1 MDQKKTGSFLRELRK
16 EKQLTQEQLAEQFGV
31 TNRSVSRW
39 ETGSNMPDLS
49 ILVELADFYDVDI
62 RDIIDGERKGE
73 DMNKEEKERLQLVAD
88 YAETEKNTLLM
99 RLRIFSIVG
108 LISLIAGLTMMVISR
123 DNNLPVYDY
132 LMGALMGVA
141 IGALLVAVFYSTGVL
156 ENMRKRKRTLMKVLL
171 VISILILL
179 GTFIA
184 AIIASL
190 WYNERKWVNMLTWLA
205 SGELDHDSCDSNGK
219 HLRCESW
226 YNEYCD
232 GCACANYM

>member
-1 MDQKKTGSFLRELRK
+1 MDQKKFGSFLRELRK
-16 EKQLTQEQLAEQFGV
+16 EKQLTQEQLAERFGV
-31 TNRSVSRW
+31 TSRSVSRW

-99 RLRIFSIVG
+99 RLRIISIVG
-108 LISLIAGLTMMVISR
+108 LVSLIAGLTMMVISR

-132 LMGALMGVA
+132 LMGTLMGVA

-190 WYNERKWVNMLTWLA
+190 
-205 SGELDHDSCDSNGK
+205 
-219 HLRCESW
+219 
-226 YNEYCD
+226 
-232 GCACANYM
+232 

>member
-16 EKQLTQEQLAEQFGV
+16 EKQFTQEQLAEWFGV
-31 TNRSVSRW
+31 TSRSVSRW

-62 RDIIDGERKGE
+62 KDIIDGERKGE

-123 DNNLPVYDY
+123 DNNLPIYDY
-132 LMGALMGVA
+132 LMGALMGGA

-171 VISILILL
+171 VISILFLL

-190 WYNERKWVNMLTWLA
+190 
-205 SGELDHDSCDSNGK
+205 
-219 HLRCESW
+219 
-226 YNEYCD
+226 
-232 GCACANYM
+232 

>member
-1 MDQKKTGSFLRELRK
+1 MDQKNVGSFLRELRK
-16 EKQLTQEQLAEQFGV
+16 EKQLTQEQLAERFGV

-73 DMNKEEKERLQLVAD
+73 DVNNEEKERLQLVAD
-88 YAETEKNTLLM
+88 YAENEKNILLM
-99 RLRIFSIVG
+99 RLRIISIVG
-108 LISLIAGLTMMVISR
+108 LVSLVAGLTMMVISR
-123 DNNLPVYDY
+123 ENNLPIYDY
-132 LMGALMGVA
+132 LMGTLMGVA

-156 ENMRKRKRTLMKVLL
+156 ENMRKRKRTLMKVFL

-190 WYNERKWVNMLTWLA
+190 
-205 SGELDHDSCDSNGK
+205 
-219 HLRCESW
+219 
-226 YNEYCD
+226 
-232 GCACANYM
+232 

>member
-1 MDQKKTGSFLRELRK
+1 MDQKKFGSFLRELRK
-16 EKQLTQEQLAEQFGV
+16 EKQLTQEQLAERFGV
-31 TNRSVSRW
+31 TSRSVSRW
-39 ETGSNMPDLS
+39 ETDSNMPDLS

-73 DMNKEEKERLQLVAD
+73 VMNKEEKERLQLVAD

-99 RLRIFSIVG
+99 RLRIISIVG
-108 LISLIAGLTMMVISR
+108 LVSLIAGLTMMVISR

-132 LMGALMGVA
+132 LMGTLMGVA

-171 VISILILL
+171 VISILFLL

-190 WYNERKWVNMLTWLA
+190 
-205 SGELDHDSCDSNGK
+205 
-219 HLRCESW
+219 
-226 YNEYCD
+226 
-232 GCACANYM
+232 

>member
-1 MDQKKTGSFLRELRK
+1 MDQKKVGSFLRELRK
-16 EKQLTQEQLAEQFGV
+16 EKQLTQEQLAERFGV

-49 ILVELADFYDVDI
+49 ILVELTDFYDVDI

-108 LISLIAGLTMMVISR
+108 LVSLIAGLVMLVLGG

-132 LMGALMGVA
+132 LMGTLMGVS
-141 IGALLVAVFYSTGVL
+141 IGALLVAVFYSTGAL

-171 VISILILL
+171 VISILFLL

-190 WYNERKWVNMLTWLA
+190 LYI
-205 SGELDHDSCDSNGK
+205 
-219 HLRCESW
+219 
-226 YNEYCD
+226 Y
-232 GCACANYM
+232 

>member
-1 MDQKKTGSFLRELRK
+1 MDQKKVGSFLRELRK
-16 EKQLTQEQLAEQFGV
+16 EKQLTQEQLAERFGV
-31 TNRSVSRW
+31 TSRSVSRW

-62 RDIIDGERKGE
+62 KDIIDGERKGE

-108 LISLIAGLTMMVISR
+108 LISLIAGLTLMVISR
-123 DNNLPVYDY
+123 DNNLPIYDY
-132 LMGALMGVA
+132 LMGALMGGA

-171 VISILILL
+171 VISILFLL

-190 WYNERKWVNMLTWLA
+190 
-205 SGELDHDSCDSNGK
+205 
-219 HLRCESW
+219 
-226 YNEYCD
+226 
-232 GCACANYM
+232 

>member
-1 MDQKKTGSFLRELRK
+1 MDQKNVGSFLRELRK
-16 EKQLTQEQLAEQFGV
+16 EKQLTQEQLAERFGV

-88 YAETEKNTLLM
+88 YAKTEKNTLLI

-184 AIIASL
+184 ALIASL
-190 WYNERKWVNMLTWLA
+190 WYNERK
-205 SGELDHDSCDSNGK
+205 
-219 HLRCESW
+219 
-226 YNEYCD
+226 
-232 GCACANYM
+232 

>member
-16 EKQLTQEQLAEQFGV
+16 EKQLTQEQLAERFGV

-39 ETGSNMPDLS
+39 ETGSNMPNLS

-73 DMNKEEKERLQLVAD
+73 DMNKEEKERLMVVAD
-88 YAETEKNTLLM
+88 YAENEKNTLLM
-99 RLRIFSIVG
+99 RL
-108 LISLIAGLTMMVISR
+108 LSLIAGLTMMVISR
-123 DNNLPVYDY
+123 DNNLPIYDY
-132 LMGALMGVA
+132 LMGTLMGVA

-190 WYNERKWVNMLTWLA
+190 
-205 SGELDHDSCDSNGK
+205 
-219 HLRCESW
+219 
-226 YNEYCD
+226 
-232 GCACANYM
+232 

>member
-16 EKQLTQEQLAEQFGV
+16 EKQLTQEQLAERFGV
-31 TNRSVSRW
+31 TSRSVSRW

-171 VISILILL
+171 VISVIFLL

-190 WYNERKWVNMLTWLA
+190 
-205 SGELDHDSCDSNGK
+205 
-219 HLRCESW
+219 
-226 YNEYCD
+226 
-232 GCACANYM
+232 

>member
-16 EKQLTQEQLAEQFGV
+16 EKQLTQEQLAERFGV
-31 TNRSVSRW
+31 TSRSVSRW

-99 RLRIFSIVG
+99 RLRIFSIMG
-108 LISLIAGLTMMVISR
+108 LVSLIAGLTMMVISR

-132 LMGALMGVA
+132 LMGTLMGVA

-171 VISILILL
+171 VISILFLL

-190 WYNERKWVNMLTWLA
+190 
-205 SGELDHDSCDSNGK
+205 
-219 HLRCESW
+219 
-226 YNEYCD
+226 
-232 GCACANYM
+232 

>member
-16 EKQLTQEQLAEQFGV
+16 EKQLTQEQLAERFGV
-31 TNRSVSRW
+31 TSHSVSRW

-108 LISLIAGLTMMVISR
+108 LVSLIAGLTMMVISR

-132 LMGALMGVA
+132 LMGTLMGVA

-171 VISILILL
+171 VISILFLL

-190 WYNERKWVNMLTWLA
+190 
-205 SGELDHDSCDSNGK
+205 
-219 HLRCESW
+219 
-226 YNEYCD
+226 
-232 GCACANYM
+232 

>member
-16 EKQLTQEQLAEQFGV
+16 EKQLTQEQLAERFGV

-108 LISLIAGLTMMVISR
+108 LVSLIAGLTMMVISR

-132 LMGALMGVA
+132 LMGTLMGVA

-171 VISILILL
+171 VISILFLL

-184 AIIASL
+184 AIIVSL
-190 WYNERKWVNMLTWLA
+190 
-205 SGELDHDSCDSNGK
+205 
-219 HLRCESW
+219 
-226 YNEYCD
+226 
-232 GCACANYM
+232 

>member
-1 MDQKKTGSFLRELRK
+1 MDQKKVGSFLRELRK
-16 EKQLTQEQLAEQFGV
+16 EKQLTQEQLAERFGV

-108 LISLIAGLTMMVISR
+108 LVSLIAGLVMLGLGG

-132 LMGALMGVA
+132 LMGTLMGVS
-141 IGALLVAVFYSTGVL
+141 IGALLVAVFYSTGAL

-171 VISILILL
+171 VISILFLL

-190 WYNERKWVNMLTWLA
+190 LYI
-205 SGELDHDSCDSNGK
+205 
-219 HLRCESW
+219 
-226 YNEYCD
+226 Y
-232 GCACANYM
+232 

>member
-16 EKQLTQEQLAEQFGV
+16 EKQLTQEQLAERFGV
-31 TNRSVSRW
+31 TSRSVSRW

-88 YAETEKNTLLM
+88 YAKTEKNTLLM

-108 LISLIAGLTMMVISR
+108 LVSLIAGLTMMVISR

-132 LMGALMGVA
+132 LMGTLMGVA

-190 WYNERKWVNMLTWLA
+190 
-205 SGELDHDSCDSNGK
+205 
-219 HLRCESW
+219 
-226 YNEYCD
+226 
-232 GCACANYM
+232 

>member
-1 MDQKKTGSFLRELRK
+1 MDQKKSGSFLRELRK
-16 EKQLTQEQLAEQFGV
+16 EKQLTQEQLAERFGV
-31 TNRSVSRW
+31 TSRSVSRW

-108 LISLIAGLTMMVISR
+108 LVSLIAGLTMMVISR

-132 LMGALMGVA
+132 LIGTLMGVA
-141 IGALLVAVFYSTGVL
+141 IGALLVAVFYSTGAL

-171 VISILILL
+171 VISILFLL

-190 WYNERKWVNMLTWLA
+190 
-205 SGELDHDSCDSNGK
+205 
-219 HLRCESW
+219 
-226 YNEYCD
+226 
-232 GCACANYM
+232 

>member
-1 MDQKKTGSFLRELRK
+1 MDQKKSGSFLRELRK
-16 EKQLTQEQLAEQFGV
+16 EKQLTQEQLAERFGV
-31 TNRSVSRW
+31 TSRSVSRW

-73 DMNKEEKERLQLVAD
+73 DMNKEEKERLRLVVD

-132 LMGALMGVA
+132 LIGTLMGVA

-190 WYNERKWVNMLTWLA
+190 
-205 SGELDHDSCDSNGK
+205 
-219 HLRCESW
+219 
-226 YNEYCD
+226 
-232 GCACANYM
+232 

>member
-16 EKQLTQEQLAEQFGV
+16 EKQFTQEQLAEWFGV
-31 TNRSVSRW
+31 TSRSVSRW

-88 YAETEKNTLLM
+88 YAETEKNTLLT

-132 LMGALMGVA
+132 LMGTLMGVA

-171 VISILILL
+171 VISILFLL

-190 WYNERKWVNMLTWLA
+190 
-205 SGELDHDSCDSNGK
+205 
-219 HLRCESW
+219 
-226 YNEYCD
+226 
-232 GCACANYM
+232 

>member
-1 MDQKKTGSFLRELRK
+1 MDQKKFGSFLRELRK
-16 EKQLTQEQLAEQFGV
+16 EKQLTQEQLAERFGV
-31 TNRSVSRW
+31 TSRSVSRW
-39 ETGSNMPDLS
+39 ETDSNMPDLS

-108 LISLIAGLTMMVISR
+108 LVSLIAGLVMLVLGG

-132 LMGALMGVA
+132 LMGTLMGVA

-190 WYNERKWVNMLTWLA
+190 LYI
-205 SGELDHDSCDSNGK
+205 
-219 HLRCESW
+219 
-226 YNEYCD
+226 Y
-232 GCACANYM
+232 

>member
-1 MDQKKTGSFLRELRK
+1 MDQKKVGSFLRELRK
-16 EKQLTQEQLAEQFGV
+16 EKQLTQEQLAERFGV

-108 LISLIAGLTMMVISR
+108 LVSLIAGLTMMVISR

-132 LMGALMGVA
+132 LMGTLMGVA
-141 IGALLVAVFYSTGVL
+141 IGALLVAVFYSTGAL
-156 ENMRKRKRTLMKVLL
+156 ENMRKRKRMLMKVLL
-171 VISILILL
+171 VISILFLL

-190 WYNERKWVNMLTWLA
+190 
-205 SGELDHDSCDSNGK
+205 
-219 HLRCESW
+219 
-226 YNEYCD
+226 
-232 GCACANYM
+232 

>member
-1 MDQKKTGSFLRELRK
+1 MDQKKVGSFLRELRK
-16 EKQLTQEQLAEQFGV
+16 EKQLTQEQLAERFGV
-31 TNRSVSRW
+31 TSRSVSRW

-132 LMGALMGVA
+132 LMGTLMGVA

-171 VISILILL
+171 VISILFLL
-179 GTFIA
+179 GTFVA

-190 WYNERKWVNMLTWLA
+190 
-205 SGELDHDSCDSNGK
+205 
-219 HLRCESW
+219 
-226 YNEYCD
+226 
-232 GCACANYM
+232 

>member
-1 MDQKKTGSFLRELRK
+1 M
-16 EKQLTQEQLAEQFGV
+16 
-31 TNRSVSRW
+31 
-39 ETGSNMPDLS
+39 
-49 ILVELADFYDVDI
+49 
-62 RDIIDGERKGE
+62 
-73 DMNKEEKERLQLVAD
+73 QLVAD

-108 LISLIAGLTMMVISR
+108 LVSLIAGLTMMVISR

-132 LMGALMGVA
+132 LMGTLMGGA

-190 WYNERKWVNMLTWLA
+190 
-205 SGELDHDSCDSNGK
+205 
-219 HLRCESW
+219 
-226 YNEYCD
+226 
-232 GCACANYM
+232 

>member
-16 EKQLTQEQLAEQFGV
+16 EKQLTQEQLAERFGV

-73 DMNKEEKERLQLVAD
+73 DVNNEEKERLQLVAD
-88 YAETEKNTLLM
+88 YAENEKNILLM
-99 RLRIFSIVG
+99 RLRIISIVG
-108 LISLIAGLTMMVISR
+108 LVSLVAGLVMLVISR
-123 DNNLPVYDY
+123 ENNLPVYDY
-132 LMGALMGVA
+132 LMGTLMGVA

-190 WYNERKWVNMLTWLA
+190 
-205 SGELDHDSCDSNGK
+205 
-219 HLRCESW
+219 
-226 YNEYCD
+226 
-232 GCACANYM
+232 

>member
-1 MDQKKTGSFLRELRK
+1 MDQKKVGSFLRELRK
-16 EKQLTQEQLAEQFGV
+16 EKQLTQEQLAERFGV

-108 LISLIAGLTMMVISR
+108 LISLIAGLVMLVLGG

-132 LMGALMGVA
+132 LMGTLMGVS
-141 IGALLVAVFYSTGVL
+141 IGALLVAVFYSTGAL

-171 VISILILL
+171 VISILFLL

-190 WYNERKWVNMLTWLA
+190 LYI
-205 SGELDHDSCDSNGK
+205 
-219 HLRCESW
+219 
-226 YNEYCD
+226 Y
-232 GCACANYM
+232 

>member
-1 MDQKKTGSFLRELRK
+1 MDQKKVGSFLRELRK
-16 EKQLTQEQLAEQFGV
+16 EKQLTQEQLAERFGV

-39 ETGSNMPDLS
+39 ETGSNIPDLS

-108 LISLIAGLTMMVISR
+108 LVSLIAGLVMLVLGG

-132 LMGALMGVA
+132 LMGTLMGVS
-141 IGALLVAVFYSTGVL
+141 IGALLVAVFYSTGAL

-171 VISILILL
+171 VISILFLL

-190 WYNERKWVNMLTWLA
+190 LYI
-205 SGELDHDSCDSNGK
+205 
-219 HLRCESW
+219 
-226 YNEYCD
+226 Y
-232 GCACANYM
+232 

>member
-1 MDQKKTGSFLRELRK
+1 MDQKKSGSFLRELRK
-16 EKQLTQEQLAEQFGV
+16 EKQLTQEQLAERFGV
-31 TNRSVSRW
+31 TSRSVSRW

-108 LISLIAGLTMMVISR
+108 LVSLIAG

-132 LMGALMGVA
+132 LMGTLMGVS
-141 IGALLVAVFYSTGVL
+141 IGALLVAVFYSTGAL

-171 VISILILL
+171 VISILFLL

-190 WYNERKWVNMLTWLA
+190 LYI
-205 SGELDHDSCDSNGK
+205 
-219 HLRCESW
+219 
-226 YNEYCD
+226 Y
-232 GCACANYM
+232 

>member
-1 MDQKKTGSFLRELRK
+1 MDQKKFGSFLRELRK
-16 EKQLTQEQLAEQFGV
+16 EKQLTQEQLAERFGV
-31 TNRSVSRW
+31 TSRSVSRW
-39 ETGSNMPDLS
+39 ETDSNMPDLS

-99 RLRIFSIVG
+99 RLRIISIVG
-108 LISLIAGLTMMVISR
+108 LGSLIAGLTMMVISR

-132 LMGALMGVA
+132 LMGTLMGVA

-171 VISILILL
+171 VISILFLL

-190 WYNERKWVNMLTWLA
+190 
-205 SGELDHDSCDSNGK
+205 
-219 HLRCESW
+219 
-226 YNEYCD
+226 
-232 GCACANYM
+232 

>member
-1 MDQKKTGSFLRELRK
+1 MDQKKVGSFLRELRK
-16 EKQLTQEQLAEQFGV
+16 EKQLTQEQLAERFGV
-31 TNRSVSRW
+31 TNRIVSRW

-49 ILVELADFYDVDI
+49 ILVELADFYDADI

-108 LISLIAGLTMMVISR
+108 LVSLIAGLVMLVLGG

-132 LMGALMGVA
+132 LMGTLMGVS
-141 IGALLVAVFYSTGVL
+141 IGALLVAVFYSTGAL

-171 VISILILL
+171 VISILFLL

-190 WYNERKWVNMLTWLA
+190 LYI
-205 SGELDHDSCDSNGK
+205 
-219 HLRCESW
+219 
-226 YNEYCD
+226 Y
-232 GCACANYM
+232 

>member
-1 MDQKKTGSFLRELRK
+1 MDQKKSGSFLRELRK
-16 EKQLTQEQLAEQFGV
+16 EKQLTQEQLAERFGV
-31 TNRSVSRW
+31 TSRSVSRW

-108 LISLIAGLTMMVISR
+108 LVSLIAGLVMLVLGG

-132 LMGALMGVA
+132 LMGTLMGVA
-141 IGALLVAVFYSTGVL
+141 IGALLVAVFYSTGAL

-171 VISILILL
+171 VISILFLL

-190 WYNERKWVNMLTWLA
+190 LYI
-205 SGELDHDSCDSNGK
+205 
-219 HLRCESW
+219 
-226 YNEYCD
+226 Y
-232 GCACANYM
+232 

>member
-16 EKQLTQEQLAEQFGV
+16 EKQLTQEQLAERFGV
-31 TNRSVSRW
+31 TSRSVSRW

-73 DMNKEEKERLQLVAD
+73 NVNNEEKERLQLVAD
-88 YAETEKNTLLM
+88 YAENEKNILLM
-99 RLRIFSIVG
+99 RLRIISIVG
-108 LISLIAGLTMMVISR
+108 LVSLVAGLVMLVISR

-132 LMGALMGVA
+132 LMGTLMGVA

-184 AIIASL
+184 AILASL
-190 WYNERKWVNMLTWLA
+190 
-205 SGELDHDSCDSNGK
+205 
-219 HLRCESW
+219 
-226 YNEYCD
+226 
-232 GCACANYM
+232 

>member
-16 EKQLTQEQLAEQFGV
+16 EKQLIQEQLAERFGV
-31 TNRSVSRW
+31 TSRSVSRW

-132 LMGALMGVA
+132 LMGTLMGVA

-190 WYNERKWVNMLTWLA
+190 
-205 SGELDHDSCDSNGK
+205 
-219 HLRCESW
+219 
-226 YNEYCD
+226 
-232 GCACANYM
+232 

>member
-16 EKQLTQEQLAEQFGV
+16 EKQLTQEQLAERFGV

-108 LISLIAGLTMMVISR
+108 LVSLIAGLTMMVISR

-132 LMGALMGVA
+132 LMGTLMGVA

-171 VISILILL
+171 VISILFLL

-190 WYNERKWVNMLTWLA
+190 
-205 SGELDHDSCDSNGK
+205 
-219 HLRCESW
+219 
-226 YNEYCD
+226 
-232 GCACANYM
+232 

>member
-16 EKQLTQEQLAEQFGV
+16 EKQLTQEQLAERFGV
-31 TNRSVSRW
+31 TSRSVSRW

-108 LISLIAGLTMMVISR
+108 LVSLIAGLTMMVISR

-132 LMGALMGVA
+132 LMGTLMGVA
-141 IGALLVAVFYSTGVL
+141 IGALMVAVFYSTGVL
-156 ENMRKRKRTLMKVLL
+156 ENMRKRKRILMKVLL

-190 WYNERKWVNMLTWLA
+190 
-205 SGELDHDSCDSNGK
+205 
-219 HLRCESW
+219 
-226 YNEYCD
+226 
-232 GCACANYM
+232 